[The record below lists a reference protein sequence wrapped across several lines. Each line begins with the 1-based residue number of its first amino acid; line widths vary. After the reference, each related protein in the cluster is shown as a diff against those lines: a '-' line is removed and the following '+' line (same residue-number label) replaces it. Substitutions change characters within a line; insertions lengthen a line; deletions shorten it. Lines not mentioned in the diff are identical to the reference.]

1 MGGFFI
7 GDDVLIRKLTEC
19 PQIIAGDQTKLRE
32 LLHPDREYEFDGR
45 YSLAHATLEP
55 GMASTPHRLISTEV
69 YYILAGEARMH
80 VGDESAK
87 IVPGDAIVIP
97 PETEQWIENTGEL
110 ALEFLC
116 IVDPAWRAEDEE
128 ILD

>member
-1 MGGFFI
+1 M
-7 GDDVLIRKLTEC
+7 LIRKLTEC

-32 LLHPDREYEFDGR
+32 LLHPDRDYDFDGR
-45 YSLAHATLEP
+45 YSLASAALEP

-80 VGDESAK
+80 VGAESAK
-87 IVPGDAIVIP
+87 VVPGDAIVIP
-97 PETEQWIENTGEL
+97 PETEQWLENTGEL

-128 ILD
+128 MLD